1 MRSVAR
7 TYKEVRHNEENRSIL
22 IVLCLMFIYVF
33 ILSMKQGS
41 MIGNLDLFMF
51 AIMLGK
57 FERITFNRL
66 MEKESSLIP
75 KIDSRVVVGNREWT
89 H

>member
-1 MRSVAR
+1 
-7 TYKEVRHNEENRSIL
+7 
-22 IVLCLMFIYVF
+22 
-33 ILSMKQGS
+33 MKQGS

>member
-1 MRSVAR
+1 
-7 TYKEVRHNEENRSIL
+7 
-22 IVLCLMFIYVF
+22 
-33 ILSMKQGS
+33 MKQGS

-66 MEKESSLIP
+66 TEKQPSLMP
-75 KIDSRVVVGNREWT
+75 KIDNQVVVSNRKWA